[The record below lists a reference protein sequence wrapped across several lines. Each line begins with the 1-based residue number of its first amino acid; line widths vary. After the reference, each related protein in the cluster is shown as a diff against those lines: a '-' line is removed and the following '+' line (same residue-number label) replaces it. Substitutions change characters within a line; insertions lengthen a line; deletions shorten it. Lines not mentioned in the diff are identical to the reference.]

1 MKNWVEQGCSN
12 QQICQI
18 IFVFVTKCT
27 KKFIYFSKKAKSY
40 CGCPE
45 GFVLWKWRCFRSAYQ
60 IHDPC
65 IVSVQCQEGQ
75 VCHPLSNVCSC
86 PFGISNCTKTMTATE
101 NPTTV
106 TRYDDFFFG
115 FGSGYKHL

>member
-1 MKNWVEQGCSN
+1 MKIETFFL
-12 QQICQI
+12 
-18 IFVFVTKCT
+18 IFWKIDNYLVQALKLTFKI
-27 KKFIYFSKKAKSY
+27 FISFLKQTKSY
-40 CGCPE
+40 CGCPQ

-86 PFGISNCTKTMTATE
+86 PFGISNCTKTMKATE
-101 NPTTV
+101 NPTKV
-106 TRYDDFFFG
+106 TRYDDDFWP
-115 FGSGYKHL
+115 LQLNRQ